1 MESLIARLLQD
12 FEAGKMTR
20 RQLIQSLAMVATA
33 AYAGAGSPVAAA
45 GGFKATSV
53 DHISYQVSDYKR
65 TRDFYVELLGMTM
78 SRENAN
84 FSSCELT
91 FGDSMLVVRNR
102 PSQPEQ
108 APTPRV
114 DHFSFR
120 VENWDTDRVKAE
132 LERRGFKPRLDTGGP
147 AGPANYASFHVE
159 DLDGF
164 DLQISGFVTPGDT
177 LYKKPGA

>member
-1 MESLIARLLQD
+1 MESIIARLLQD
-12 FEAGKMTR
+12 FEAGRMSR
-20 RQLIQSLAMVATA
+20 RQLIQSLAMAATA
-33 AYAGAGSPVAAA
+33 AYAGAGAPVAAA
-45 GGFKATSV
+45 GGFQTVGV

-65 TRDFYVELLGMTM
+65 SRDFYSDLLGMTV

-102 PSQPEQ
+102 PVQSEQ
-108 APTPRV
+108 ASAPRV

-120 VENWDTDRVKAE
+120 IENWDTDRVKAE

-147 AGPANYASFHVE
+147 TGPANYASFHVE
-159 DLDGF
+159 DPDGF
-164 DLQISGFVTPGDT
+164 DLQISGAVKPGDS
-177 LYKKPGA
+177 LYKKSGA